1 LLLAAGP
8 FAFIIDPNLA
18 AIFSP
23 WYLAPIGV
31 FEVTMG
37 FWLLLKGLPAEA
49 LPDSSTD
56 AR

>member
-1 LLLAAGP
+1 MPEANTLYEAMY
-8 FAFIIDPNLA
+8 IINPGLT

-37 FWLLLKGLPAEA
+37 VWLLFKGLT
-49 LPDSSTD
+49 DSAGNAD
-56 AR
+56 R